1 MVLDPVR
8 SLGTTWGRFGS
19 QDWLVGFL
27 LRTIGEA
34 FSFSMRLVR
43 LSHLHVGKR
52 RLSLNSPS
60 AQPHCARLPA
70 KANAVRPALKIA
82 GLPADSCH
90 CSPNVESNSG
100 QIVAIKA
107 QEENELTSHGT
118 AAKAQAFVGF
128 VGFVGLVGFVGF
140 VDFVHCPGQVIS
152 WHAGSGHFGFWFA
165 RRGSLSSVIS
175 GHASSARIPEPGA
188 GCEET
193 TRGRYLQTRRDC
205 QSPTARSHS

>member
-1 MVLDPVR
+1 
-8 SLGTTWGRFGS
+8 
-19 QDWLVGFL
+19 
-27 LRTIGEA
+27 
-34 FSFSMRLVR
+34 MRLVR
-43 LSHLHVGKR
+43 LSHLHFGKR
-52 RLSLNSPS
+52 RLGLNSPS

-90 CSPNVESNSG
+90 CSPNVESKTG
-100 QIVAIKA
+100 QIVAIQA
-107 QEENELTSHGT
+107 QEENELRSHGT

-128 VGFVGLVGFVGF
+128 VGFVGFVY
-140 VDFVHCPGQVIS
+140 CPGQVLS

-165 RRGSLSSVIS
+165 RRVSLSSVIS

-205 QSPTARSHS
+205 QSPTARSQS